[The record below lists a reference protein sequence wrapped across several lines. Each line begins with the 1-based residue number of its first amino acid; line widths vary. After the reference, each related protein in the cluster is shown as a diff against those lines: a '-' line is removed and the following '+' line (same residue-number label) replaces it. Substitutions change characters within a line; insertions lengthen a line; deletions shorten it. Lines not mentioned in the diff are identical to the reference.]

1 MLSPNESRLRTGG
14 WTVLCELGHH
24 MLVPALVQG
33 PSGMGH
39 VGGAQRE
46 PVSPGPGA
54 DDPPGL
60 LPLQGLSRAVYLSAG
75 PQP

>member
-1 MLSPNESRLRTGG
+1 
-14 WTVLCELGHH
+14 